1 MSQHKKKITVRVAS
15 QTAYHIRETAE
26 RLGVKEGEVVDILV
40 QAMQK
45 GGGIP
50 ASAGHG
56 PGKTMWSGDD
66 AAELERYRKDEAA
79 GLLLRLPAPIG
90 STVWRVRQNPA
101 CHYGVR
107 EAEKFLFGRV
117 VTPRRIVEPVP
128 FTLLLLDEWG
138 RTVFLTKHEADK
150 MLGKEED
157 TE

>member
-1 MSQHKKKITVRVAS
+1 MKKRNCRKTDIEREQHDRAIRVRKM
-15 QTAYHIRETAE
+15 T
-26 RLGVKEGEVVDILV
+26 
-40 QAMQK
+40 
-45 GGGIP
+45 
-50 ASAGHG
+50 
-56 PGKTMWSGDD
+56 D
-66 AAELERYRKDEAA
+66 AQLCEYLD

>member
-1 MSQHKKKITVRVAS
+1 MSQHKKITVRVAS

-26 RLGVKEGEVVDILV
+26 RLGVKEGEIVDILV

-56 PGKTMWSGDD
+56 PGKTMWSVDD

>member
-1 MSQHKKKITVRVAS
+1 MTLRS
-15 QTAYHIRETAE
+15 
-26 RLGVKEGEVVDILV
+26 
-40 QAMQK
+40 
-45 GGGIP
+45 
-50 ASAGHG
+50 
-56 PGKTMWSGDD
+56 WSGTGRTKRR
-66 AAELERYRKDEAA
+66 ACCFV
-79 GLLLRLPAPIG
+79 LPVPIG

>member
-1 MSQHKKKITVRVAS
+1 
-15 QTAYHIRETAE
+15 
-26 RLGVKEGEVVDILV
+26 
-40 QAMQK
+40 
-45 GGGIP
+45 
-50 ASAGHG
+50 
-56 PGKTMWSGDD
+56 MWSVDD
-66 AAELERYRKDEAA
+66 AAELERYRKTHTGEVNLFRNSDNGEMDKD
-79 GLLLRLPAPIG
+79 LL
-90 STVWRVRQNPA
+90 

>member
-1 MSQHKKKITVRVAS
+1 
-15 QTAYHIRETAE
+15 
-26 RLGVKEGEVVDILV
+26 
-40 QAMQK
+40 
-45 GGGIP
+45 
-50 ASAGHG
+50 
-56 PGKTMWSGDD
+56 MWSGDD

-79 GLLLRLPAPIG
+79 GLLLRLPVPIG

-117 VTPRRIVEPVP
+117 VTPRRIVEPVT